1 MNLWKPSSDELEML
15 DDLELRDHGIFEIAN
30 PNPYPAGNMSL
41 RYGVGGATT
50 ALAVVGACKIR
61 SSGVIT

>member
-1 MNLWKPSSDELEML
+1 ML

-30 PNPYPAGNMSL
+30 PNPYPTGNMSL

-61 SSGVIT
+61 SSGVKT